1 MSRSRKIATSV
12 LSVGVVV
19 YFGLRLH
26 EWLATGRLW
35 TSGRYNP
42 GRYLSFADAPVGLLI
57 SVGFDVIIIV
67 IAVVLLLDAIAA
79 D

>member
-1 MSRSRKIATSV
+1 MSRSRKIAVGV

-19 YFGLRLH
+19 YFGLRLY

-42 GRYLSFADAPVGLLI
+42 GRYLSFADAPW
-57 SVGFDVIIIV
+57 DC
-67 IAVVLLLDAIAA
+67 
-79 D
+79 